1 MGEEGGIKKK
11 KRHYSLEHY
20 KLTNVTNLGWRK
32 IKRKNK
38 GNKGGKDCLMNM
50 RGGIT
55 NVKGRSLN

>member
-1 MGEEGGIKKK
+1 MYLKGTFSQNGEGGMKK

-38 GNKGGKDCLMNM
+38 GNKGGKDFLM
-50 RGGIT
+50 
-55 NVKGRSLN
+55 NVKGE